1 METLRKMKAE
11 NAVCNACAKTSY
23 DRHEIMSACVYLCM
37 YLNSFMLRT
46 GMIYDKWNQYELII
60 Y

>member
-11 NAVCNACAKTSY
+11 NAVCNAWAKTFY
-23 DRHEIMSACVYLCM
+23 DRHEIMLARVYLCM

-46 GMIYDKWNQYELII
+46 GMIYDK
-60 Y
+60 